1 MSLFSTLLAIASAV
15 GFIAM
20 IFYVVFGQVT
30 VRKLRKNPKTKDE
43 LGIEF
48 ASGWDILN
56 VAGALGRPR
65 WLSRKLK
72 NTPLGYYLYA
82 NSEILFENTNTFDR
96 VLATI
101 FYLSYVFSGT
111 SLILLVALNAIGVFD

>member
-15 GFIAM
+15 AFVAM
-20 IFYVVFGQVT
+20 IFFVVFGQVT
-30 VRKLRKNPKTKDE
+30 VRKLRKNPKTKAE

-56 VAGALGRPR
+56 VAGALARPG

-82 NSEILFENTNTFDR
+82 NSEVLFDNTNTFDR
-96 VLATI
+96 MLATI
-101 FYLSYVFSGT
+101 FYISYVFSGT
-111 SLILLVALNAIGVFD
+111 SLILLVILNAIGVFD

>member
-1 MSLFSTLLAIASAV
+1 MNLFSTLLAIASAV

-20 IFYVVFGQVT
+20 IFFVIFGQVT
-30 VRKLRKNPKTKDE
+30 VRKLRKNAKTKDE

-56 VAGALGRPR
+56 VAGALARPV

-72 NTPLGYYLYA
+72 NTPLGHYLYA
-82 NSEILFENTNTFDR
+82 NTEVLFNNTNTFDR
-96 VLATI
+96 VLASV
-101 FYLSYVFSGT
+101 FYILYVSFGT
-111 SLILLVALNAIGVFD
+111 SLILLVTLNAIGVFD

>member
-1 MSLFSTLLAIASAV
+1 MNLFSTLLAGASAV

-20 IFYVVFGQVT
+20 IFFVIFGQVT

-43 LGIEF
+43 LGIEL

-56 VAGALGRPR
+56 VAGALARPE

-82 NSEILFENTNTFDR
+82 NTEVLFNNTNTFDR
-96 VLATI
+96 VLATV
-101 FYLSYVFSGT
+101 FYILYVFSGT
-111 SLILLVALNAIGVFD
+111 SLILLVTLNAIGVFD